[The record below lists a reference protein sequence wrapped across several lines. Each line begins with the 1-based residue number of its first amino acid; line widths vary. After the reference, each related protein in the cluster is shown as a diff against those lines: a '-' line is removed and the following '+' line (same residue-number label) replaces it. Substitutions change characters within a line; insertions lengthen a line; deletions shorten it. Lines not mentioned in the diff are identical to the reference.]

1 MSISMRHLGVAAAL
15 ALSLGLAGCADATDQ
30 AAAPMTAPAPA
41 AVPAPAPAAP
51 MAAKPMAGQELNAA
65 VQSALNAN
73 GAKLKVDGK
82 MGKKTRAALR
92 AFQHKHHLKPTG
104 HADAATLRALGIQ
117 G

>member
-15 ALSLGLAGCADATDQ
+15 ALSLGMAGCANATDQ
-30 AAAPMTAPAPA
+30 AAAPMTTPAPA
-41 AVPAPAPAAP
+41 AAPAPAPAAP
-51 MAAKPMAGQELNAA
+51 MPAKPMAGKELNAA

-82 MGKKTRAALR
+82 MGKQTHAALR

-104 HADAATLRALGIQ
+104 QADSATLQALGVQ